1 MHCPKVVLFDLDD
14 TLAESFESPTKE
26 MNARIILLLERLP
39 VAIITGRDFPWM
51 ARDFLPHIAAEGR
64 TERFYVFP
72 EGAAQCFQWD
82 GRGWKELYG
91 WSISEEDRV
100 RIRKAVLES
109 VEETGVLKGLPCFG
123 EQFKQKRAMV
133 AFAALGVNVPSDL
146 KYSWDPGN
154 MRRATL
160 RDAIAAKLPE
170 FDVLMGGAT
179 STDVTK
185 KGVNKAHGV
194 EWLSKRLN
202 IPAAEMLYVGDALYP
217 GGNDFVVIET
227 GIQTRAVTGPDQ
239 TTAVIDEL
247 LSVCAA

>member
-1 MHCPKVVLFDLDD
+1 MECPKVVLFDLDD
-14 TLAESFESPTKE
+14 TLANSFESPTKK
-26 MNARIILLLERLP
+26 MNMRIIRLLDRLP

-51 ARDFLPHIAAEGR
+51 ARDFLPQIAAEGHM
-64 TERFYVFP
+64 ERFYVFP

-82 GRGWKELYG
+82 GREWKEIYG
-91 WSISEEDRV
+91 WSISEEDHT

-123 EQFKQKRAMV
+123 EQFVQKRAMV
-133 AFAALGVNVPSDL
+133 AFAALGIDVPSDL

-154 MRRATL
+154 KRRATL

-194 EWLSKRLN
+194 KWLSKRLN
-202 IPAAEMLYVGDALYP
+202 IPAAEMLYVGDALYE
-217 GGNDFVVIET
+217 GGNDSVVIPT
-227 GIQTRAVTGPDQ
+227 GIKTRSITGPEE
-239 TTAVIDEL
+239 TATVIDEL
-247 LSVCAA
+247 LSVCAN